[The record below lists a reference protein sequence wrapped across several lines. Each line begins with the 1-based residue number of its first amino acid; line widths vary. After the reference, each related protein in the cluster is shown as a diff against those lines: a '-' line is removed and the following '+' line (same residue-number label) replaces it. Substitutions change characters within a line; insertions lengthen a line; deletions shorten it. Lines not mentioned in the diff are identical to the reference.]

1 MGTKI
6 KIEAVIE
13 LDSELW
19 PMEDKSEIEWF
30 NEMMADKENAFLM
43 LWSNDIGDEIGST
56 KEFKYE
62 IITINPSLLTPK
74 K

>member
-13 LDSELW
+13 LDAELW
-19 PMEDKSEIEWF
+19 AMEDKSEIEF
-30 NEMMADKENAFLM
+30 FKGVMADKENTFLM

-62 IITINPSLLTPK
+62 VIITTPSLLTPK

>member
-13 LDSELW
+13 LDAELW

-62 IITINPSLLTPK
+62 IITTNPPY
-74 K
+74 

>member
-1 MGTKI
+1 MRI
-6 KIEAVIE
+6 KVEAVIE
-13 LDSELW
+13 LDDELW
-19 PMEDKSEIEWF
+19 PLKDEDEIDWLKQILS
-30 NEMMADKENAFLM
+30 DRENLVLM

-62 IITINPSLLTPK
+62 VIITTPSLLTPK